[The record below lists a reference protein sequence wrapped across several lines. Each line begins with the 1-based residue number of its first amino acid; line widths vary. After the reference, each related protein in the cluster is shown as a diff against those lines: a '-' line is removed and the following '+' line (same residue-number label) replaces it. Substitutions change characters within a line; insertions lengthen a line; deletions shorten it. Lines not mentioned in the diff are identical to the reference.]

1 MKQRI
6 QNFLV
11 ALILVLS
18 LLVQPA
24 FSQAQ
29 DKNLLNK
36 LIKAQQAFEK
46 HDYGD
51 VEKLCN
57 DILNAP
63 AARVSEND
71 SIIAAAYSLMGRI
84 YEQRLQ
90 KNPAHRSQV
99 KSYFEKAVE
108 KNSQN
113 TEYLLQLAKFYEGE
127 GNNPTGAI
135 IQYEKV
141 VELKVATPEI
151 LKKLIDYYEQT
162 HQYDKAVSHYRRSI
176 LLRPSDSNTHYR
188 LGVVL
193 QILEDL
199 DDAKRAFNSATLA
212 DDKNWDA
219 YVALGRLHEEQ
230 GNYDEALYAYKKAE
244 NTSENAKEG
253 VQRIIEFIKTR
264 DFINNTLQLANQF
277 LIETNTDQ
285 LGQLHYRLDSLQQ
298 KYPQNLEI
306 RQKLQEVRQRLCNL
320 WFQEAE
326 RLSANEQTLKYAP
339 AAYDLSFNYAD
350 SETDRSRALMGKNR
364 AQARLDLVAKAG
376 AGFEDAEKAFKVK
389 VFEEAR
395 KGFMAVGQISPSQ
408 RDLIESKQ
416 IEIDYFMGLVALQ
429 DSFNFEEAKVYF
441 DKVRKQDS
449 RLRAGREFANL
460 ESYFAEASKQL
471 ETEKAISFLK
481 VQATAAS
488 DSSLWYKTKV
498 YLEELLPRIDDEIN
512 YFNAQKDSTARENE
526 WAKQKILENRIKEL
540 EKDKVDFG
548 RKLQRV
554 NAKLEKTDWVKVTL
568 LFTFI
573 LIGILIRNSFPY
585 LKRIVERRFFFSEVR
600 ENFNPYVVAQPIDAP
615 EMFFGR
621 TAYLRLIQGAIK
633 NHSILLY
640 GERRIGKTSILKQ
653 LERRLTKPYFVFYS
667 DLENTPPEG
676 FFSRVMRSLYNRVRI
691 DFPTET
697 LELIIAQSSQLY
709 TVDNF
714 QDDFYQI
721 LALLR
726 RKHDPNVIV
735 VMNLDEG
742 DWLNDYPIEVLR
754 ELRRILQEHSLDLRM
769 ILAGVYIDTTRED
782 SKSST
787 LFGFEEKIEVKPLS
801 RKEAADLIRK
811 PVEPFFSY
819 DDDAVEYI
827 ISKSDC
833 KPQFI
838 QKFCRYALSALQEER
853 SRRRRIKLENVI
865 EVFEK
870 DILREYADEY
880 DKVWQGFDGNIRIAL
895 INVVQNKVDNRL
907 QVAELLRR
915 TLRDNKSVHRNRLIY
930 FENSHVRVF
939 TPFKEWI
946 VKNEVWP
953 IIPTP

>member
-1 MKQRI
+1 MQQSI
-6 QNFLV
+6 QNFL
-11 ALILVLS
+11 LVLG
-18 LLVQPA
+18 LLLGMLGQPA

-29 DKNLLNK
+29 DKNLLKK
-36 LIKAQQAFEK
+36 LTKAQQAFEK
-46 HDYGD
+46 HDYSD
-51 VEKLCN
+51 VEKFCN

-63 AARVSEND
+63 AANVPEND
-71 SIIAAAYSLMGRI
+71 SIVAAAYSLMGRI
-84 YEQRLQ
+84 YEHRLQ
-90 KNPAHRSQV
+90 DNPAYRSQV
-99 KSYFEKAVE
+99 KSYFERTVK
-108 KNSQN
+108 KNPKN

-127 GNNPTGAI
+127 GNNQTGAI
-135 IQYEKV
+135 NEYEKV
-141 VELKVATPEI
+141 IELGRATPEI
-151 LKKLIDYYEQT
+151 LKKLINYYEQAQ
-162 HQYDKAVSHYRRSI
+162 QYDKAASHYRRLI
-176 LLRPSDSNTHYR
+176 LLTPIDSNTRYR
-188 LGVVL
+188 LGIIL
-193 QILEDL
+193 QKLGDW
-199 DDAKRAFNSATLA
+199 DGAKRAFIEATLA

-219 YVALGRLHEEQ
+219 YVALGQIYEEQ
-230 GNYDEALYAYKKAE
+230 GNYDEALSAYKRAE
-244 NTSENAKEG
+244 NISGEAKEG
-253 VQRIIEFIKTR
+253 VQRATEFIMTR
-264 DFINNTLQLANQF
+264 DFISNTVQLTNQA
-277 LIETNTDQ
+277 LLETNTDQ
-285 LGQLHYRLDSLQQ
+285 LGQLHYRLDSLQ
-298 KYPQNLEI
+298 KRYPQNLEI
-306 RQKLQEVRQRLCNL
+306 RQKRQEVRQRLCNL

-350 SETDRSRALMGKNR
+350 SETDRSRALMGKSR
-364 AQARLDLVAKAG
+364 AQARIDLVAKTVME
-376 AGFEDAEKAFKVK
+376 FEGAEKAFKAK
-389 VFEEAR
+389 VFEEAK
-395 KGFMAVGQISPSQ
+395 KGFIAVGQINPSQ
-408 RDLIESKQ
+408 RDIIESKQ
-416 IEIDYFMGLVALQ
+416 IEIDYFRGLVALQ

-449 RLRAGREFANL
+449 RLRQGREFSNL
-460 ESYFAEASKQL
+460 ESYFAEASKRL

-481 VQATAAS
+481 VQATTAF
-488 DSSLWYKTKV
+488 DDSLWGKAKV
-498 YLEELLPRIDDEIN
+498 YLEELLPRIDDEIS
-512 YFNAQKDSTARENE
+512 YFNARKDSTSGKNE

-540 EKDKVDFG
+540 EKDKMDFD
-548 RKLQRV
+548 RKLQRL
-554 NAKLEKTDWVKVTL
+554 NARFGKTDWTKIVL
-568 LFTFI
+568 WFAFFF
-573 LIGILIRNSFPY
+573 IGILISNLFPY
-585 LKRIVERRFFFSEVR
+585 LKRFVERRFFYSEVR

-621 TAYLRLIQGAIK
+621 TSYLARIQGAIK

-709 TVDNF
+709 TVDDF
-714 QDDFYQI
+714 QDDFYRV
-721 LALLR
+721 LDLLR
-726 RKHDPNVIV
+726 HKYDPNVIV

-742 DWLNDYPIEVLR
+742 DFLNDYPIEVLR

-827 ISKSDC
+827 IDKSDC

-838 QKFCRYALSALQEER
+838 QKFCRYALSALQDER
-853 SRRRRIKLENVI
+853 SRRKRIKRENVV
-865 EVFEK
+865 EVFER

-880 DKVWQGFDGNIRIAL
+880 DKAWQGLDEDTCIAL
-895 INVVQNKVDNRL
+895 IDVVQDNVANPP
-907 QVAELLRR
+907 QVAALLRR
-915 TLRDNKSVHRNRLIY
+915 TLRNNKYVHRNRLIY

-946 VKNEVWP
+946 VKNEIWP
-953 IIPTP
+953 RIPTP